1 MYRTDQL
8 MDNPEE
14 KIMKILLPVD
24 GSRCA
29 LNAVRMVA
37 ERLWPQA
44 EGLELLLLHVHY
56 RIPNRAAAAAG
67 RELVD
72 NYYRKGAEE
81 ALSTARALLDRH
93 GIPYKVKRVIGAP
106 GEAIAQAAESND
118 LVVIGSHG
126 LGAAKG
132 LLLGSVTQTVIA
144 ECTTPL
150 LVVREGH
157 LPPPAGEV
165 LVAVDGSA
173 HTRRAVSFLLRNR
186 QWLAPRGR
194 ITFMH
199 VSPGV
204 PRLSSSAS
212 NKALAAGRDA
222 EFASATRDALRL
234 ADKVGVRYRTLRV
247 SGDPGEKLANHA
259 RGNHSSLLV
268 MGSHGRGGLTSL
280 MLGSVAQKAI
290 AGCSTPTLIVR

>member
-1 MYRTDQL
+1 
-8 MDNPEE
+8 
-14 KIMKILLPVD
+14 MKILLPVD

-37 ERLWPQA
+37 ERLWPRA
-44 EGLELLLLHVHY
+44 EGLELLMLHVHY

-72 NYYRKGAEE
+72 NFYRKGAEE
-81 ALSTARALLDRH
+81 ALATARALLDRH
-93 GIPYKVKRVIGAP
+93 GIPYKVKRVIGEP
-106 GEAIAQAAESND
+106 GEAIAQAAGSND

-144 ECTTPL
+144 ECETPL

-157 LPPPAGEV
+157 LSPPEGEV

-204 PRLSSSAS
+204 PRLPSSAS

-234 ADKVGVRYRTLRV
+234 ADKAGVRYRTLRV

-280 MLGSVAQKAI
+280 MLGSVAQKTI